1 MDSDGAKYVEIR
13 RRLVSYF
20 ERKHCPT
27 ADDLA
32 DETLN
37 RIARKLEEG
46 PIADA
51 QPARY
56 CYTVAKFVFLESLRR
71 PEQSQSSLE
80 AVTGG
85 RNALPARPLPAGADA
100 GREVR
105 DRQLDCLERCLGKL
119 TPADRELILDYYQ
132 DEQRVRIDRR
142 RELAARL
149 SMTQNAL
156 TIRACRIRAR
166 LEACVRECSEE
177 G

>member
-1 MDSDGAKYVEIR
+1 MR

-20 ERKHCPT
+20 HRKHCST

-37 RIARKLEEG
+37 RVARKLEEG
-46 PIADA
+46 AIADA

-80 AVTGG
+80 GLAGG
-85 RNALPARPLPAGADA
+85 RDAISDRAARAGADA
-100 GREVR
+100 GGETRER
-105 DRQLDCLERCLGKL
+105 LLDCLERCLDEL
-119 TPADRELILDYYQ
+119 TSSDRELILDYYR
-132 DEQRVRIDRR
+132 DEQRVKIDRR

-149 SMTQNAL
+149 GVTQNAL
-156 TIRACRIRAR
+156 SIRACRIRAR